1 MNATTNFNHRI
12 SPNYLS
18 GTYNNTATLF
28 LNPSLSPIMPR
39 FPSQSQIPNLKSEFH
54 PSFQIK
60 NSSISI
66 LVPFPHH
73 NMKHPSSINLSL
85 ALAFLYV
92 ADAAWQND
100 TLALT
105 QFRLQTDTH
114 GNLLSN
120 WTGADASSAAWLGVE
135 CSPYGRVV
143 GLSPPSLNLRG
154 PIDSLSPL
162 LYLRFL
168 DLHENRLNGTVSPLL
183 NCTGRADVESIGPGP
198 MLS

>member
-54 PSFQIK
+54 PS
-60 NSSISI
+60 
-66 LVPFPHH
+66 
-73 NMKHPSSINLSL
+73 SINLSL

-105 QFRLQTDTH
+105 QFRLLTDTH

-120 WTGADASSAAWLGVE
+120 WTGADACSAAWLGVE

-143 GLSPPSLNLRG
+143 GLSPLSLNLRG